1 MDLHDYISTTF
12 REVDLYSGVAAAK
25 PWLQKGEAVVVFEDG
40 QFRGVLSAMD
50 LIHRNHVLVA
60 DCLTEKPF
68 PDISHDPVELLS
80 IMTINRWDY
89 LPVQE
94 KGSFAGVLSQAAL
107 FNAILGM
114 NAASKGSR
122 AIQLEKL
129 LSMKDKLM
137 LILGHDVRN
146 LFQQVIGALDILMHQ
161 YRELQQE
168 KIDKLI
174 KQSFESAVQVNSIF
188 ESMLTWSMTSQGKL
202 PYQPVAIS
210 ISDMFDTVLRQFNL
224 AAEKK
229 TVTLKQEGDR
239 SIYIH
244 ADRLLLISI
253 LLNLVYNAIKF
264 SRPGDS
270 IVLKAATK
278 GGMVE
283 ISVGDTGIGM
293 AKEKMED
300 LFNRPYSTQ
309 GTLEESG
316 TGIGLILCKEFVELN
331 GGVIW
336 AESEPG
342 TGTCVKFTVP
352 ESHVEAIPG
361 R

>member
-1 MDLHDYISTTF
+1 MDLHDYISTTY

-25 PWLQKGEAVVVFEDG
+25 RWLQKGEAVVVSEDG

-50 LIHRNHVLVA
+50 LINRNHILVA

-68 PDISHDPVELLS
+68 PDILYDPVELLS

-89 LPVQE
+89 LPIQE
-94 KGSFAGVLSQAAL
+94 KGTFTGVISQAAL

-114 NAASKGSR
+114 NATSEGSK
-122 AIQLEKL
+122 AAELEKL
-129 LSMKDKLM
+129 LSVKDKLM

-146 LFQQVIGALDILMHQ
+146 LFQQVIGTLDILRHQ
-161 YRELQQE
+161 YRELPQE

-188 ESMLTWSMTSQGKL
+188 ESMLTWSRANQGKL

-210 ISDMFDTVLRQFNL
+210 VSEMFDTVLRQFNL

-229 TVTLKQEGDR
+229 AVALKTEVDR
-239 SIYIH
+239 SINIH

-264 SRPGDS
+264 SRPGDF
-270 IVLKAATK
+270 IVLKAAAK
-278 GGMVE
+278 DGMVE
-283 ISVGDTGIGM
+283 ISVGDTGVGM
-293 AKEKMED
+293 PKEKMED

-336 AESEPG
+336 VESEPG
-342 TGTCVKFTVP
+342 SGTCVKFTVP
-352 ESHVEAIPG
+352 ESQVQAIAG